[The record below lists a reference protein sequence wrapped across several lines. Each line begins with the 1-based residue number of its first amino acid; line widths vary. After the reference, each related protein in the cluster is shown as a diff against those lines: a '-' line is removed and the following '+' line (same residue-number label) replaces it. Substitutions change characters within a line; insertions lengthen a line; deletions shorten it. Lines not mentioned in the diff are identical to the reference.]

1 MNSADAE
8 AVLRLM
14 ALRGVGPAGLMKL
27 LEGLQRVAMS
37 PSEALSS
44 AGGRAHLSRHLKPDQ
59 LAQLDAPS
67 PRVQEQLHTCEAR
80 GVKLLCLLDPEY
92 PAYVRAVLKVPPPV
106 LACLGNVALFRQKA
120 VGFCGSRAA
129 SEKGLATATDIAD
142 QLAVKGQVVVS
153 GHAAGVD
160 QAAHRAALAAG
171 GATIVVLPE
180 GILHFQA
187 RKELVD
193 VWDWNRV
200 LVVSEFPPGVPW
212 SATQAMQRNKTI
224 LALSDVM
231 ILIEAGETGGSMAAG
246 EAALAM
252 HKPLFAPV
260 YDGMPPGAVGNNLL
274 LDRGA
279 LPLMKRK
286 STDRA
291 NLELVMSAVH
301 SSTRLSQQAPVGP
314 QLALAV

>member
-1 MNSADAE
+1 MNSADTE
-8 AVLRLM
+8 VVMRLM
-14 ALRGVGPAGLMKL
+14 ALKGVGPASLTKL
-27 LEGLQRVAMS
+27 LEGLHRAALS
-37 PSEALSS
+37 PSEALGSI
-44 AGGRAHLSRHLKPDQ
+44 GGRAHLARLLKPEQ
-59 LAQLDAPS
+59 LAKLDAPA
-67 PRVQEQLHTCEAR
+67 PRVQEQLKTLEAR
-80 GVKLLCLLDPEY
+80 GVQLLSFLEPEY
-92 PAYVRAVLKVPPPV
+92 PGYAGAVLKTPPPV
-106 LACLGNVALFRQKA
+106 LACLGNLALFGQKA

-142 QLAVKGQVVVS
+142 QLAHEGYVVVS

-180 GILHFQA
+180 GILNFQP
-187 RKELVD
+187 RKELAE
-193 VWDWNRV
+193 VWDLNRV

-252 HKPLFAPV
+252 RKPLFAPV
-260 YDGMPPGAVGNNLL
+260 YEGMPPGAVGNNLL
-274 LDRGA
+274 LGRGA
-279 LPLMKRK
+279 LPLMKSK
-286 STDRA
+286 SSGRA
-291 NLELVMSAVH
+291 KLEPLMAAVL
-301 SSTRLSQQAPVGP
+301 SSTRLSQLASARP